1 MKLPPQEVDVC
12 MDRMYGMNRIGRLE
26 LTVFQDN
33 KPLITYFLFPETKVA
48 FRKFRAGEKKWEVEE
63 VDYHFAFEACKQ
75 LSKLRANGRKVRG
88 NFLRYYNHRQQREQR
103 KDVRM
108 ERLKKEKK
116 IELWCF

>member
-1 MKLPPQEVDVC
+1 
-12 MDRMYGMNRIGRLE
+12 MDRMCGMNRIGRLE

-48 FRKFRAGEKKWEVEE
+48 FRKFRAGEKKGEVEE

-75 LSKLRANGRKVRG
+75 LSKLSGNGRKVRG
-88 NFLRYYNHRQQREQR
+88 NFLRYYNHQQQQR

-108 ERLKKEKK
+108 ERLRKEKK